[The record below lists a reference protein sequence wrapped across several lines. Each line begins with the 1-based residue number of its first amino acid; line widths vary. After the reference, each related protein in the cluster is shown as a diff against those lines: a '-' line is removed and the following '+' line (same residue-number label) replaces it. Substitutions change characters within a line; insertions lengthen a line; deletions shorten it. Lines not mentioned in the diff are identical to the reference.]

1 MRDTINTT
9 NFKSHSILPISG
21 SYPTASSKPLP
32 IWRSIAETIF
42 EHTKDEMYVEKN
54 GVYDK
59 LIIAHSFKEDLENN
73 KLSLN
78 DDQIEDFN
86 PILTTRGICYT
97 FNSQTLSEIW
107 RPSLVTTT
115 FEDLFP
121 SDNVEKYFGGAGRVQ
136 GKLYHRGV
144 IRF

>member
-1 MRDTINTT
+1 
-9 NFKSHSILPISG
+9 
-21 SYPTASSKPLP
+21 
-32 IWRSIAETIF
+32 
-42 EHTKDEMYVEKN
+42 MYVKKN

-73 KLSLN
+73 KLSLT

-86 PILTTRGICYT
+86 PILTTGGICYT

-107 RPSLVTTT
+107 RQSLVTTT

-121 SDNVEKYFGGAGRVQ
+121 SDNVEKCSISTVDSYRSDEFLNFLVV
-136 GKLYHRGV
+136 K
-144 IRF
+144 

>member
-1 MRDTINTT
+1 
-9 NFKSHSILPISG
+9 
-21 SYPTASSKPLP
+21 
-32 IWRSIAETIF
+32 
-42 EHTKDEMYVEKN
+42 MYVKKN

-73 KLSLN
+73 KLSLT

-107 RPSLVTTT
+107 KPSLVTTT

-121 SDNVEKYFGGAGRVQ
+121 LDNVEKYFGGAGRVQ
-136 GKLYHRGV
+136 GKSCQMIYMYMLTNIACIILR
-144 IRF
+144 